1 MHKPRLFLLDAYAL
15 IFRAYYGLGNNFLY
29 NSKKQNVTAISGF
42 TQALWQILEKENPDY
57 IGVAFDEG
65 APVER
70 LEVYS
75 EYKANRQETPEDIIW
90 SVPYIKK
97 IIEAFNI
104 PILAM
109 PGYEADD
116 VIGTLSAQA
125 EKQGVEVYMV
135 TPDKDFGQLITDNV
149 KMYKPG
155 RKGGDVEIIG
165 VAETLEDWGIDNVK
179 QVIDILGLWGDAVD
193 NIPGVPGIG
202 EKTASKLIKE
212 YGSIENLLANT
223 DKLKGKQKENLET
236 YAKQALMSKL
246 LATIDIQVPIEL
258 NLGNLKRELFN
269 REKLQAI
276 FSDLEFRTLAK
287 RILGDSPNYE
297 QNETKTTPVKK
308 APPQMDLFGNNEV
321 IAEPE
326 PTNLKTIENVTHAY
340 YLADTANK
348 LGDLIDILN
357 QADEYCF
364 DTETTGL
371 DSLTAELVGL
381 SFSIKP
387 HTAWYVPLP
396 NDKIETLKIL
406 ELFRPIFLDEK
417 KTLIGQNI
425 KFDMRML
432 IHYGFEIKNKLYD
445 TMLAHYVL
453 SPEGKHGM
461 DYLSETLLQYK
472 PISIETLIGKKGARQ
487 GNMRDVELNKIAE
500 YAAEDAD
507 ITLQLKHQI
516 DSQLDDAL
524 RYVFT
529 KIDTPLIKVLSYVE
543 QEGVRIDTD
552 FLKDY
557 SNELANDL
565 LGLEKEIYNLAD
577 ATFNIDSPKQ
587 LGEILFERMKL
598 PYNAQRTKTKQYST
612 GEEVLETL
620 ENTHPIAGKIL
631 AYREFRK
638 LKSTYVDALPEM
650 VNSSTS
656 RVHTTFNQTIAATG
670 RLSSINPNL
679 QNIPIKTE
687 KGRRIRKAF
696 VPRNEEYKIL
706 SADYSQIELR
716 LVAEVSQDKNML
728 DAFEQNAD
736 IHAATAA
743 KVYGI
748 DINAVTKEMRGHAK
762 MVNFGIIYGISAF
775 GLSQRLGIPRAEAKD
790 LIDGYF
796 REFAGVKKYMTEA
809 ITFAQKHGYVQTLLG
824 RRRYSPDINSRNFT
838 VRGFAERMAINSPIQ
853 GTAADLIKLAMIHIF
868 EKMQTKKMRSKMIL
882 QVHDELVFDAHE
894 SEIYEL
900 QNLVIHEMKN
910 AMPTLKVPLLVECGL
925 GNNWLEA
932 H

>member
-90 SVPYIKK
+90 SVPYIKQ

-116 VIGTLSAQA
+116 VIGTLSVQA

-135 TPDKDFGQLITDNV
+135 TPDKDFGQLITEHV
-149 KMYKPG
+149 KMYRPG

-308 APPQMDLFGNNEV
+308 ATPQMDLFGNNEI

-326 PTNLKTIENVTHAY
+326 PTNLKTIENVTHEY
-340 YLADTANK
+340 TLADTANK

-371 DSLTAELVGL
+371 DTLTAELVGL

-406 ELFRPIFLDEK
+406 ELFRPIFLDEQ

-432 IHYGFEIKNKLYD
+432 IQYGFEIKNKLYD

-472 PISIETLIGKKGARQ
+472 PISIETLIGKKGVRQ

-543 QEGVRIDTD
+543 QEGVRIDTN

-577 ATFNIDSPKQ
+577 ATFNIDSPRQ

-748 DINAVTKEMRGHAK
+748 DINEVTKEMRGHAK

-809 ITFAQKHGYVQTLLG
+809 IAFAQKHGYVQTLLG
-824 RRRYSPDINSRNFT
+824 RRRYTPDINSRNFT

-868 EKMQTKKMRSKMIL
+868 EKMQAKKMRSKMIL